1 MEWSEVH
8 FPYCTNQELFSN
20 GDSERLS
27 RFSGGSESTISALRK
42 DEFNW
47 GERYWEQ
54 RRAFAT
60 RSHAMRL
67 NIVRY
72 CNLCNNIIKILRFFV
87 FHL

>member
-1 MEWSEVH
+1 MVT
-8 FPYCTNQELFSN
+8 PNDCL
-20 GDSERLS
+20 DSVGVR
-27 RFSGGSESTISALRK
+27 ESTISALRK

-72 CNLCNNIIKILRFFV
+72 CNLCNNIIKILRFFGIS
-87 FHL
+87 FIKIGF